1 MDFMTEA
8 EHEADH
14 REVMQLVDL
23 WMLEQGEMRV
33 MKRLATHYDQPY
45 SPAQQRD
52 PFAGFEVV
60 YEAEREDKAS
70 C

>member
-1 MDFMTEA
+1 
-8 EHEADH
+8 
-14 REVMQLVDL
+14 MQLVDL
-23 WMLEQGEMRV
+23 CMLEQGEMRV